1 MPHPNFQRS
10 SLVYAWL
17 FLLPALVLCLIGCR
31 SAVEHAVD
39 QTTEEEYQVD
49 PTASLSVRNT
59 DGSVVIH
66 GSDSP
71 KLTLRTVKK
80 ARNAERL
87 RAIAVNVTAE
97 PGAVSVTTNLRREKN
112 KAFSATAGTVDYEIT
127 APRTLSISR
136 LDVASGKVRIEGMRG
151 ENIRASVVDG
161 GLAVHNC
168 FGNVDLDVGNGEIDI
183 SCDRGAYE
191 RFFLNA
197 QIIYGNFR
205 LSLPR
210 DAPFHIKAETSNG
223 KLINEFA
230 DMVELSGRGSGKI
243 DISQG
248 RVPRSE
254 IKIRVITGDIKIA
267 KMPP

>member
-1 MPHPNFQRS
+1 MPRSNRQRF
-10 SLVYAWL
+10 SLVSVWL
-17 FLLPALVLCLIGCR
+17 FVLPVLMLCLIGCR
-31 SAVEHAVD
+31 AAVEHPVD

-71 KLTLRTVKK
+71 KLKLRTAKK
-80 ARNAERL
+80 ARNTERF

-112 KAFSATAGTVDYEIT
+112 KAFSADAGTVDYEIT
-127 APRTLSISR
+127 APRTLRISR
-136 LDVASGKVRIEGMRG
+136 LDLASGKVRIEEMRG
-151 ENIRASVVDG
+151 ESIRASVVDG
-161 GLAVHNC
+161 ELAVLNC
-168 FGNVDLDVGNGEIDI
+168 FGNVDLDVGNGEIDV

-223 KLINEFA
+223 KLINDFA
-230 DMVELSGRGSGKI
+230 DMVELNGRGSGKI

-248 RVPRSE
+248 RLPRSE
-254 IKIRVITGDIKIA
+254 IKIRVITGDIKIGSIL
-267 KMPP
+267 P

>member
-1 MPHPNFQRS
+1 MPHPNCQRS
-10 SLVYAWL
+10 TLVSAWL
-17 FLLPALVLCLIGCR
+17 FLLPALLLSLIGCR

-39 QTTEEEYQVD
+39 QTTEGEYQVD
-49 PTASLSVRNT
+49 PTASLRVRNT

-97 PGAVSVTTNLRREKN
+97 PGAVSITTNLRREKN
-112 KAFSATAGTVDYEIT
+112 KAFSANAGTVDYEIT
-127 APRTLSISR
+127 APRTLRISR
-136 LDVASGKVRIEGMRG
+136 LDLASGKVRIEEMRG
-151 ENIRASVVDG
+151 ESVRASVVDG
-161 GLAVHNC
+161 ELAIHNC
-168 FGNVDLDVGNGEIDI
+168 FGEVDLDVGNGEIDV
-183 SCDRGAYE
+183 SCDRRE

-197 QIIYGNFR
+197 QIIHGNFR

-223 KLINEFA
+223 KLVNDFA

-243 DISQG
+243 DISRG
-248 RVPRSE
+248 REPRSE

-267 KMPP
+267 RIPP